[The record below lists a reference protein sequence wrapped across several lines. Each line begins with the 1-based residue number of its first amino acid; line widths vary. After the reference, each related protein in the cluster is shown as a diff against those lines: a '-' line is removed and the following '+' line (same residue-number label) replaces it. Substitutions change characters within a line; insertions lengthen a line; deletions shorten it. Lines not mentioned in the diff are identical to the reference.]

1 MTESIAC
8 DGQWQQGM
16 DGAVICSGTLEI
28 VSAGGAF
35 GLPSLTYDDA
45 NEILVASIKVFV
57 VVFIVLQLR
66 RIIR

>member
-1 MTESIAC
+1 MESIAC
-8 DGQWQQGM
+8 DGQWQQAT

-28 VSAGGAF
+28 VSVGGAF